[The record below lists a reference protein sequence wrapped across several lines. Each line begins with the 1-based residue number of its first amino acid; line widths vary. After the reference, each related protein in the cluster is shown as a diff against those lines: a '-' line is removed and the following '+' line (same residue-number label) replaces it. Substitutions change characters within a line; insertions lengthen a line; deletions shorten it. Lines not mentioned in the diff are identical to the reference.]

1 MERISFFG
9 AVLLLSRLIQGS
21 DAAGPPQFVQEGHDV
36 LLQVDEARVP
46 QKFTLLLWR
55 FNGTRNLVSFQT
67 GKEGEVFESYSG
79 RVEISEDKFS
89 VRLKNVTAA
98 DSGVYSTQLIRHKTE
113 TLSEHDVRVEAVVSP
128 VHLQVAS
135 VSDSCNVNVTCCT
148 ITHCST
154 FTCHN
159 DTCRREGGQGSEV
172 TPTGA
177 SLHVYPSNRSIFCNH
192 SNHVSWKIT
201 ETSCSQRIDPPSP
214 QRFVIY
220 IVVSLFLI
228 LLVVV
233 AAVFCHHRRGQ
244 YDRQNVEN
252 NVENTVYAV
261 CEAEKTE
268 PPEQL
273 DAPPTT
279 YSFVGLGSRSSG
291 RKTRDESLPESLYA
305 KVGKTERC

>member
-1 MERISFFG
+1 MMRLWGIV
-9 AVLLLSRLIQGS
+9 ALLLGAEAPGS

-55 FNGTRNLVSFQT
+55 FNGTRILVSFQT

-79 RVEISEDKFS
+79 RVEIFENKFS

-98 DSGVYSTQLIRHKTE
+98 DSGVYSAQLIRHKTE
-113 TLSEHDVRVEAVVSP
+113 TLSEQNVRVEAVVSP

-177 SLHVYPSNRSIFCNH
+177 SLHVYPSDGAIFCNH
-192 SNHVSWKIT
+192 SNHVSWKTT
-201 ETSCSQRIDPPSP
+201 EVKALCLQPIGSRGFPVYRLRTVGLS
-214 QRFVIY
+214 VGL
-220 IVVSLFLI
+220 V
-228 LLVVV
+228 LLVSAVV
-233 AAVFCHHRRGQ
+233 
-244 YDRQNVEN
+244 
-252 NVENTVYAV
+252 TVHLV
-261 CEAEKTE
+261 VKLKK
-268 PPEQL
+268 Q
-273 DAPPTT
+273 
-279 YSFVGLGSRSSG
+279 
-291 RKTRDESLPESLYA
+291 K
-305 KVGKTERC
+305 